1 MPRRK
6 QLSDRARAFTEVIQM
21 RSFWRFLSDVLMY
34 IKALLTRHPHFR
46 EAISQYDI
54 NVKSKFR
61 VLACL
66 GRFPNI
72 EALIPK
78 AAAAAR
84 RQFPKSRLTL
94 EPSEDLLPGWAY
106 LVLRIK
112 PEHYTDDFMKKISA
126 VEAEYLADALRSKCN
141 ISIAI

>member
-1 MPRRK
+1 
-6 QLSDRARAFTEVIQM
+6 M
-21 RSFWRFLSDVLMY
+21 RSFWGFLSDSLMC
-34 IKALLTRHPHFR
+34 IKALLTKHPHFR
-46 EAISQYDI
+46 EAISRYDI

-61 VLACL
+61 VFACL
-66 GRFPNI
+66 GRSPDI

-94 EPSEDLLPGWAY
+94 EPPEDSVTEWAY

-112 PEHYTDDFMKKISA
+112 PEHYTNDFMKKISA
-126 VEAEYLADALRSKCN
+126 VEAEYLADALKSKCN

>member
-1 MPRRK
+1 
-6 QLSDRARAFTEVIQM
+6 M
-21 RSFWRFLSDVLMY
+21 RSFWGFLSDVLMC

-66 GRFPNI
+66 GRSPNI

-94 EPSEDLLPGWAY
+94 EPSEDLVPGWAY

-126 VEAEYLADALRSKCN
+126 VEAEYLADALKSKCY